1 MEKNHFAIDV
11 PRTLIYQG
19 ATNLMTICYS
29 HEGGREAAQIA
40 DDEGVWYL

>member
-11 PRTLIYQG
+11 PRTLIYQR

-29 HEGGREAAQIA
+29 HEGGWEAAQIA
-40 DDEGVWYL
+40 DDEGVWYI